1 MASHNKGKI
10 TGSTVGA
17 LLTGKGDKLLKGGV
31 TFARQIAM
39 ERLGVVDDVSAFKGN
54 AATEWGNENEPLAI
68 EAYEA
73 FSFNEVHGH
82 QKQVTKGNLSCT
94 PDGFI
99 GDNGLIE
106 IKCPFNSTN
115 HLDNLLYDKFIKQYE
130 SQCRFNMMLT
140 GTGYC
145 DLISFDPRFPERLR
159 VHVVTLDRDPEW
171 ELFCMNRI
179 EQAEEVIANIIE
191 KLG

>member
-17 LLTGKGDKLLKGGV
+17 LLTGKGDTLLKGGIQ
-31 TFARQIAM
+31 FARQIAM
-39 ERLGVVDDVSAFKGN
+39 ERLGVVDDISTFKGN
-54 AATEWGNENEPLAI
+54 AATEWGNENEPIAI

-73 FSFNEVHGH
+73 NTFNEVHGQ
-82 QKQVTKGNLSCT
+82 QKQATKGNLSCT

-99 GDNGLIE
+99 GDIGLIE
-106 IKCPFNSTN
+106 VKCPYNSTN
-115 HLDNLLYDKFIKQYE
+115 HLNNLLENSFVKQYE

-140 GTGYC
+140 ATEYC
-145 DLISFDPRFPERLR
+145 DLISFDPRFPQHLRIHVATIERD
-159 VHVVTLDRDPEW
+159 TEW
-171 ELFCMNRI
+171 EDFCMNRI
-179 EQAEEVIANIIE
+179 EQAEEIIANIIE